1 VPPGINIPSSG
12 PLAYVVVAVSLF
24 IAFAPLIVA
33 HFKKPD
39 QTHLVVPGLPAAAQP
54 QLDAGNA
61 LLATLVANLEKR
73 TSSAEDRAD
82 DYIRENTELRE
93 RLARAEA
100 EIASLRH
107 EVQMLTSQLL
117 VQRGRRADA

>member
-1 VPPGINIPSSG
+1 VPPGINIPTTG
-12 PLAYVVVAVSLF
+12 PLAWIVVVTSLL

-39 QTHLVVPGLPAAAQP
+39 AHVVLPVTAAQP

-73 TSSAEDRAD
+73 TSAAEDRAN
-82 DYIRENTELRE
+82 DYIGINNELRE
-93 RLARAEA
+93 RLARAES
-100 EIASLRH
+100 EIAALKS
-107 EVQMLTSQLL
+107 EIAVLTARLME
-117 VQRGRRADA
+117 RGRRRDE

>member
-1 VPPGINIPSSG
+1 MPPGLNIPSTG
-12 PLAYVVVAVSLF
+12 PLAWIIVATSLL

-39 QTHLVVPGLPAAAQP
+39 TAHVMLAGMPPAAQP

-73 TSSAEDRAD
+73 TSAAEDRAD
-82 DYIRENTELRE
+82 DYIRENTDLRE

-107 EVQMLTSQLL
+107 EVQMLTSQLF
-117 VQRGRRADA
+117 QARAR